1 MSCSLGLAYF
11 IPTAR
16 ALVKLQST
24 MGPAHPTQK
33 AHIFLC
39 RWAGILWFQ
48 ESPCNVSEMDNKSR
62 SCGSMWS
69 GCRVI
74 PGMRLPLWNGEGT
87 YKLTKGLQGLKSPL
101 VVRSQELPAECCP
114 ETWSLGAARTGCYG
128 EAIAEG
134 PLRPSTTER
143 QQPLWSLLQD
153 KTNVPPAETR
163 LIFQESAFPTCG
175 CRQPSSPWLLSVLC
189 SSADWSWVGLGCSS
203 MSCEDHCPSP

>member
-11 IPTAR
+11 TPTAR

-39 RWAGILWFQ
+39 RWAGMLWFQ

-128 EAIAEG
+128 WCLDRKARGSNSRGASQALNNRE
-134 PLRPSTTER
+134 TTA
-143 QQPLWSLLQD
+143 SLVTTSGQN
-153 KTNVPPAETR
+153 K
-163 LIFQESAFPTCG
+163 C
-175 CRQPSSPWLLSVLC
+175 PSS
-189 SSADWSWVGLGCSS
+189 
-203 MSCEDHCPSP
+203 